1 MGVFYEPAIVPQPV
15 AIVMQAAMAGSS
27 FSLTERHY
35 RLLKRAPSKCRNV
48 AVLMFSNALTILPL
62 II

>member
-35 RLLKRAPSKCRNV
+35 RLLKRAPSAESKGSHF
-48 AVLMFSNALTILPL
+48 LWI
-62 II
+62 

>member
-35 RLLKRAPSKCRNV
+35 RLLKRAPSAESKGSHFFMDLK
-48 AVLMFSNALTILPL
+48 VLFLKPW
-62 II
+62 